1 MEKYKLLTIPDLE
14 ERWNKNEK
22 TIRRYVSEGKL
33 KRCENLGFVFRPEEV
48 ARFEGGE
55 VREFSYIER
64 RNLLAEIELWKKRYQ
79 NLNNVLI
86 ETMQTLS
93 KLPNVNIENFN
104 MS

>member
-1 MEKYKLLTIPDLE
+1 MDNYKLLTLDDLIK
-14 ERWNKNEK
+14 RWNKSEK
-22 TIRRYVSEGKL
+22 TIRRYVADGKL
-33 KRCENLGFVFRPEEV
+33 KRCENLGYVFRPEEV

-55 VREFSYIER
+55 AREFSYIER

-79 NLNNVLI
+79 NLNNVLT
-86 ETMQTLS
+86 ETMQILS